1 MLLGRCAFAALAVG
15 GLLLFS
21 SSAWA
26 TQHHKRHAQPL
37 PKESPPASVNNAP
50 AVPSVP
56 AREAA
61 VPPEVSYEN
70 GQLLIDAKNST
81 LSDVLRAVEKHTGAS
96 FDIGSGDT
104 SERVVGRLGPG
115 PARDVLADLLNGS
128 HFNYVI
134 LSPAGDPSALSRVVL
149 TPRAA
154 GTTQAYAPSPNQF
167 QNQVQPF
174 QQPVQISPALQVQQ
188 QNASADESADN
199 GDAQDDNADADQG
212 DQTDATQADQQVQQ
226 PQPGVK
232 TPEQL
237 LLELRQQQ
245 QQVIQ
250 QQQQQVRPGQ
260 TAPENQ

>member
-1 MLLGRCAFAALAVG
+1 MLNGRTLAALAVV
-15 GLLLFS
+15 GLLLPF

-26 TQHHKRHAQPL
+26 MQHHKRHVPRSKTAP
-37 PKESPPASVNNAP
+37 PPASVSNAP
-50 AVPSVP
+50 SLPSVP

-70 GQLLIDAKNST
+70 GQLLINAKNST
-81 LSDVLRAVEKHTGAS
+81 LGDVLHAVEKHTGAT

-115 PARDVLADLLNGS
+115 SARDVLADLLNGS
-128 HFNYVI
+128 HFNYVM

-149 TPRAA
+149 TARGAVA
-154 GTTQAYAPSPNQF
+154 TQPYAPPE
-167 QNQVQPF
+167 NQVQQVQQF
-174 QQPVQISPALQVQQ
+174 QQPIQISPALQVQQ

-199 GDAQDDNADADQG
+199 GDTDDNADAEA
-212 DQTDATQADQQVQQ
+212 DAAESDAAQPDQQVQQ
-226 PQPGVK
+226 SPQQGVK

-237 LLELRQQQ
+237 LQELRQ

-250 QQQQQVRPGQ
+250 QQQQLHQPGQ
-260 TAPENQ
+260 IPPDNSNQ